1 VKVLIVGGNGQLGT
15 TLVQTAP
22 ETLTIRSLDL
32 PAFDVT
38 NLDDVQATVAAE
50 RPDVIVNASA
60 YTAVDRAEE
69 EADLAFRIN
78 AAGPRNLACSA
89 KESGARLIHV
99 STDYVFDGTACSPYP
114 PDAPCNP
121 LGVYGKSKREG
132 EIGVLNEMENAVII
146 RTAWLYSQYG
156 SNFALTILRL
166 LKEKPEL
173 NVIADQVGSP
183 TLAFTL
189 ARAIWKT
196 VEKKDL
202 KGIFHWTDAGV
213 TSWYDFAVAIAEEA
227 LARGLI
233 CKLVPIHPITTAEY
247 PTMVTRPAYSVL
259 DSTAFRCALGLAP
272 MQWRVALRQMLD
284 TLSDKKQL
292 S

>member
-1 VKVLIVGGNGQLGT
+1 VKVLIIGGNGQLGT

-22 ETLTIRSLDL
+22 ETVTMRSLDL

-38 NLDDVQATVAAE
+38 NGDGVQATVAAE

-78 AAGPRNLACSA
+78 ATGPQYLARA
-89 KESGARLIHV
+89 ARKAGARLIHV
-99 STDYVFDGTACSPYP
+99 STDYVFDGRACTPYA

-132 EIGVLNEMENAVII
+132 ENHILNEMDAPVII

-156 SNFALTILRL
+156 SNFVLTILRL

-173 NVIADQVGSP
+173 KVVADQVGGP
-183 TLAFTL
+183 TWATTL

-196 VEKKDL
+196 VAQTNL
-202 KGIFHWTDAGV
+202 NGIFHWTDAGV

-227 LARGLI
+227 MARGLI
-233 CKLVPIHPITTAEY
+233 AKAVPIHPITTAEY
-247 PTMVTRPAYSVL
+247 PTLTTRPAYSVL
-259 DSTAFRCALGLAP
+259 DSTASWRALELVP

-284 TLSDKKQL
+284 RLGDRA
-292 S
+292 